1 MQRRIMSE
9 LVLFSK
15 QYPFGK
21 KETYIHNEISA
32 LLQQFEKIYIVP
44 VDYYGDG
51 SDIGYQLDHTRISI
65 QLVNAQSNQTFSYKL
80 RKNVRC
86 VFTVLKEMI
95 YGRDGYNHLLH
106 FRSAMANAK
115 VCYDQANVLYNG
127 LFADGKRRV
136 MYSYWF
142 HRSVV
147 TAAFLTRY
155 FKPGMP
161 LIARAHSSDL
171 YHKDWNSIIQL
182 EKFPFMPFEWFKVFS
197 VSRVF
202 AITDHGAA
210 HFKRV
215 FPTMTAKF
223 GVARLGVAHPE
234 KVNPFNDSTT
244 FRLVTC
250 SGITRNKRIL
260 RMPGVLALLNEQMV
274 AHGLNQN
281 LEWVHIGSATEEN
294 LEAIRNDMKMRNV
307 EHLCNLKGWMNQDQI
322 RNYYE
327 TAQVNVF
334 LNISRAEGLPVSVME
349 AFSYSIPAIVTA
361 TVGNPEIVDDSCGR
375 VIPVDF
381 TDDQLVREIL
391 KLMLSASL
399 QEEWRR
405 GALLKFEHDYNA
417 SNNYRDFALALSNE
431 WNVTE

>member
-1 MQRRIMSE
+1 MSE

-21 KETYIHNEISA
+21 KETYIHNEISE
-32 LLQQFEKIYIVP
+32 LLQQFEKIHIVP

-51 SDIGYQLDHTRISI
+51 SDIGYQLDHNRISI
-65 QLVNAQSNQTFSYKL
+65 QLVNAPTNQTFSYKL

-86 VFTVLKEMI
+86 LFTVLKEMI

-127 LFADGKRRV
+127 LFADGKKRV

-147 TAAFLTRY
+147 TAAFLTSY

-161 LIARAHSSDL
+161 LIGRAHSSDL

-182 EKFPFMPFEWFKVFS
+182 EKFPFMPFEWFKVS
-197 VSRVF
+197 AVNRVY

-210 HFKRV
+210 HFKKI
-215 FPTMTAKF
+215 FPNWSAKF
-223 GVARLGVAHPE
+223 GVARLGVADPNRM
-234 KVNPFNDSTT
+234 NPLHDSSV

-260 RMPGVLALLNEQMV
+260 RMPGVLAQLKEQLAARGM
-274 AHGLNQN
+274 NQTVQ
-281 LEWVHIGSATEEN
+281 WVHIGSATEEN
-294 LEAIRNDMKMRNV
+294 MHAIRNDMKSHGV
-307 EHLCNLKGWMNQDQI
+307 EDMCDLKGWMNQDQI

-327 TAQVNVF
+327 SVQVNVF

-349 AFSYSIPAIVTA
+349 AFSYGIPAIVTA
-361 TVGNPEIVDDSCGR
+361 TVGNPEIVDESCGT

-381 TDDQLVREIL
+381 NDDELVSEIMR
-391 KLMLSASL
+391 LMLNPSL
-399 QEEWRR
+399 QDEWRS
-405 GALLKFEHDYNA
+405 GALNKFQRDYNA
-417 SNNYRDFALALSNE
+417 SKNYRDFASALANQMNE
-431 WNVTE
+431 IE